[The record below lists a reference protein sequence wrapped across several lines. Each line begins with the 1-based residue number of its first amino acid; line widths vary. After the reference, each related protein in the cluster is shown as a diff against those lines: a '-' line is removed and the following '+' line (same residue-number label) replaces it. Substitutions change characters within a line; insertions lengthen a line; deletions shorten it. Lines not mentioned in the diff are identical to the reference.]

1 MRDNINDIIS
11 LSNRMR
17 KVILEMS
24 LNCGQSAHIGGGL
37 SIVDILASLYE
48 GIGEF
53 SVKVPKNRFILSKGH
68 GVLGLL
74 SVLHCKN
81 FIKKKEIL
89 SFQKNGSEFIAH
101 PIANHDLGIESSN
114 GSLGQGLSFGIG
126 IALSYKI
133 KKKDGRIYVLMGDG
147 ECYEGSVWEAS
158 ITATETNLNNLT
170 AIIDCNGHQNDGEIN
185 SKMSF
190 DELSNKWNGFG
201 WHVINCD
208 GHNHAELLEALKYRH
223 SNKPTVLIAKTIKGK
238 GVNFMENNNDWHH
251 NRLTQK
257 LFDEAMSDINTN
269 V

>member
-1 MRDNINDIIS
+1 MNSAIKSIID
-11 LSNRMR
+11 LSSKMR

-48 GIGEF
+48 GVGGF
-53 SVKVPKNRFILSKGH
+53 SINKLDNRFILSKGH

-81 FIKKKEIL
+81 FISKDDIL
-89 SFQKNGSEFIAH
+89 TFQTNGSEFIAH
-101 PIANHDLGIESSN
+101 PIANHSLGIESSN

-126 IALSYKI
+126 IALSYK
-133 KKKDGRIYVLMGDG
+133 KKNNNGNIFVLMGDG

-185 SKMSF
+185 LKMNF
-190 DELSNKWNGFG
+190 TELSKKWNGFG
-201 WHVINCD
+201 WNVISCD
-208 GHNHAELLEALKYRH
+208 GHNHMELLNALKFRH
-223 SNKPTVLIAKTIKGK
+223 ESKPTVIIAKTIKGK
-238 GVNFMENNNDWHH
+238 GVKFMENNNDWHH

-257 LFDEAMSDINTN
+257 LFDEAMLDL
-269 V
+269 